1 MKDVLW
7 LLWILLALLIVIVLI
22 VWTKITLFVDL
33 HHVRDNDYYRVR
45 LRAWFG
51 LIRYT
56 YEIPVVK
63 VKKDSPRLL
72 VEKKKGMGDQGKEDE
87 NSWSD
92 YSVEDGL
99 SMLENAKQ
107 FLEQVVGFH
116 KIFRRFLQK
125 VTVRDI
131 KWHSRFG
138 LGDAALTGI
147 LTGAVWSAK
156 GSVVGIISRYMKLK
170 DMPVMSVTPVF
181 QHLWSETVFE
191 CIISFRV
198 GQAILVGLRT
208 LRYWRHTSKKRRKR
222 WKSSNKNKTHSV
234 KT

>member
-1 MKDVLW
+1 MLW

-116 KIFRRFLQK
+116 KIFR
-125 VTVRDI
+125 
-131 KWHSRFG
+131 
-138 LGDAALTGI
+138 
-147 LTGAVWSAK
+147 
-156 GSVVGIISRYMKLK
+156 
-170 DMPVMSVTPVF
+170 
-181 QHLWSETVFE
+181 
-191 CIISFRV
+191 
-198 GQAILVGLRT
+198 
-208 LRYWRHTSKKRRKR
+208 
-222 WKSSNKNKTHSV
+222 
-234 KT
+234 

>member
-1 MKDVLW
+1 
-7 LLWILLALLIVIVLI
+7 
-22 VWTKITLFVDL
+22 
-33 HHVRDNDYYRVR
+33 
-45 LRAWFG
+45 
-51 LIRYT
+51 
-56 YEIPVVK
+56 
-63 VKKDSPRLL
+63 
-72 VEKKKGMGDQGKEDE
+72 MGDQGKEDE

-138 LGDAALTGI
+138 LGDAALTGV

-156 GSVVGIISRYMKLK
+156 G
-170 DMPVMSVTPVF
+170 
-181 QHLWSETVFE
+181 
-191 CIISFRV
+191 
-198 GQAILVGLRT
+198 A
-208 LRYWRHTSKKRRKR
+208 
-222 WKSSNKNKTHSV
+222 
-234 KT
+234 